1 GGLLRVWFGTYHV
14 AFTTAGLL
22 ALGAAVLI
30 LTIRQGHG
38 PVPLGSL
45 HQTSPRR
52 TPAPLGEPN
61 AATSWAS
68 GGRAGVWVAWDI
80 RGAARGGR
88 SGRDTTHHGLTE

>member
-1 GGLLRVWFGTYHV
+1 
-14 AFTTAGLL
+14 LL

-45 HQTSPRR
+45 HQTSPRS

-61 AATSWAS
+61 AATS
-68 GGRAGVWVAWDI
+68 
-80 RGAARGGR
+80 
-88 SGRDTTHHGLTE
+88 